1 MSPSGRR
8 PGNLDTRADIIQAA
22 KRLFARDGY
31 DKTSL
36 RAVAREAGVDA
47 ALVHHYFDGKSDL
60 FIAAM
65 SLPFDPHDVAHP
77 GGTGLHAAGLSGTD
91 IVIGFVSVWDKAE
104 GTGSSFASIA
114 GAMATAP
121 VVAGAMREFLTER
134 VWQLIPLLEGD
145 DEAAHQLRL
154 GMVST
159 QLTGLAFTRYLT
171 RIPPISTATP
181 AEIGR
186 WAGPTLD
193 RYMKGEIT

>member
-1 MSPSGRR
+1 VSPGGRR
-8 PGNLDTRADIIQAA
+8 PGNLDTRDDIIQAA
-22 KRLFARDGY
+22 KRIFARDGY

-65 SLPFDPHDVAHP
+65 SLPFDPRDVANP
-77 GGTGLHAAGLSGTD
+77 DGSGLHDLGLSGTD
-91 IVIGFVSVWDKAE
+91 IVVGFLSVWDAAE
-104 GTGSSFASIA
+104 GTGSSFAAIA
-114 GAMATAP
+114 GAMASAP
-121 VVAGAMREFLTER
+121 VVADAMREFLTER

-145 DEAAHQLRL
+145 DEATHQVRRA
-154 GMVST
+154 MVST
-159 QLTGLAFTRYLT
+159 QLIGLAFTRYLT
-171 RIPPISTATP
+171 RVPPISTATP

-193 RYMKGEIT
+193 RYTKGEIN